1 MLIHLHVKNLA
12 LIEDIEVEFGPGL
25 NILTGETG
33 AGKSV
38 LLGSMQL
45 ILGGRTARDMIRTGA
60 SCALVELLFQVENK
74 KAEQALNSLGI
85 FTEEGQ
91 VLLSRKIMD
100 GRSINKINGETCTVG
115 QMKAAAECLLDIH
128 GQHEHQSLLYQ
139 EKQLEILDA
148 YGREKIRPAKE
159 AVRQSYEEYRKYMRA
174 LKELD
179 TDEEQRNREKAFL
192 EFEISEIEKAHLVP
206 GEDEELET
214 LYRRLNNGKLIL
226 ETLQSVHS
234 LTGYDSGQGAGEA
247 VGTGVRELFRVT
259 EYDTQLESMAETLQE
274 IDGLLNDFNREL
286 SSYVE
291 DLSFDDETFYETEK
305 RLDQING
312 LKAKYGRTIEEILEY
327 QNTQQQKLEKLARY
341 EENFLEAR
349 QNLKKAE
356 EQLEKDSYVLSEIR
370 KDYSRTLTEKIIEG
384 LRDLNF
390 LDVKFRI
397 NFQRKQ
403 EFTDNGYDSIEYE
416 ISTNPGESVKPLG
429 RIVSGGELSRIML
442 AIKAILADRDQIE
455 TLIFDEIDTGISGR
469 TAQKVSEK
477 MAVIG
482 SCHQVLCITHLPQ
495 IAAMADTHFE
505 IEKHQKGNETI
516 TEIHPLGE
524 RESVRELARL
534 LGGAEITEAV
544 LKNAMEMKEL
554 AQVHKNT
561 RVK

>member
-247 VGTGVRELFRVT
+247 VGTGVRELLRVT

-370 KDYSRTLTEKIIEG
+370 KDYSKTLTEKIIEG

-505 IEKHQKGNETI
+505 IEKHQKGSETI

>member
-247 VGTGVRELFRVT
+247 VGTGVRELLRVT

-370 KDYSRTLTEKIIEG
+370 KDYSKTLTEKIIEG

-390 LDVKFRI
+390 LDVKFQI
-397 NFQRKQ
+397 DFQRKQ

-505 IEKHQKGNETI
+505 IEKHQKGSETI

-524 RESVRELARL
+524 RESIRELARL

>member
-247 VGTGVRELFRVT
+247 VGTGVRELLRVT

-442 AIKAILADRDQIE
+442 AIKAILADRNQIE

-505 IEKHQKGNETI
+505 IEKHQKGSETI

>member
-174 LKELD
+174 LKDLD

-247 VGTGVRELFRVT
+247 VGTGVRELLRVT

-403 EFTDNGYDSIEYE
+403 EFTDNGYDSLEYE

>member
-247 VGTGVRELFRVT
+247 VGTGAV
-259 EYDTQLESMAETLQE
+259 
-274 IDGLLNDFNREL
+274 
-286 SSYVE
+286 SY
-291 DLSFDDETFYETEK
+291 
-305 RLDQING
+305 
-312 LKAKYGRTIEEILEY
+312 
-327 QNTQQQKLEKLARY
+327 
-341 EENFLEAR
+341 
-349 QNLKKAE
+349 
-356 EQLEKDSYVLSEIR
+356 
-370 KDYSRTLTEKIIEG
+370 
-384 LRDLNF
+384 
-390 LDVKFRI
+390 
-397 NFQRKQ
+397 
-403 EFTDNGYDSIEYE
+403 
-416 ISTNPGESVKPLG
+416 
-429 RIVSGGELSRIML
+429 
-442 AIKAILADRDQIE
+442 
-455 TLIFDEIDTGISGR
+455 
-469 TAQKVSEK
+469 
-477 MAVIG
+477 
-482 SCHQVLCITHLPQ
+482 THLTLP
-495 IAAMADTHFE
+495 T
-505 IEKHQKGNETI
+505 T
-516 TEIHPLGE
+516 
-524 RESVRELARL
+524 
-534 LGGAEITEAV
+534 
-544 LKNAMEMKEL
+544 
-554 AQVHKNT
+554 
-561 RVK
+561 

>member
-159 AVRQSYEEYRKYMRA
+159 AVRQSYEEYRKYMWA

-247 VGTGVRELFRVT
+247 VGTGVRELLRVT

-370 KDYSRTLTEKIIEG
+370 KDYSKTLTEKIIEG

-397 NFQRKQ
+397 DFQRKQ

-505 IEKHQKGNETI
+505 IEKHQKGSETI

>member
-234 LTGYDSGQGAGEA
+234 LTGYDSEQGAGEA
-247 VGTGVRELFRVT
+247 VGTGVRELLRVT

-370 KDYSRTLTEKIIEG
+370 KDYSKTLTEKIIEG

-397 NFQRKQ
+397 DFQRKQ

-505 IEKHQKGNETI
+505 IEKHQKGSETI